1 MFTWVTG
8 LRLLT
13 RTRMNKLLGDH
24 LYNPDD
30 VAGGKLGKVE
40 A

>member
-1 MFTWVTG
+1 MKGLFKTDRLHMFT
-8 LRLLT
+8 
-13 RTRMNKLLGDH
+13 MNKLLGDH

-30 VAGGKLGKVE
+30 VAGKVEKVE